1 MSDTRSLAHTKGN
14 CKYHIVV
21 VPGIAARF
29 FMERKSEPQAK
40 FSRKLWNGKGATSSR
55 PSAALTLSACC
66 PKFPPKR
73 VSLELWDS

>member
-1 MSDTRSLAHTKGN
+1 MSDTRSLAHTKRELQISRS
-14 CKYHIVV
+14 CAWHRRQV
-21 VPGIAARF
+21 

-40 FSRKLWNGKGATSSR
+40 FSRKLCVNGKGATSSR

>member
-40 FSRKLWNGKGATSSR
+40 FSRKLCEWKRGNIIKAE
-55 PSAALTLSACC
+55 CC
-66 PKFPPKR
+66 PDLVRMLPEIPPKTS
-73 VSLELWDS
+73 VSGVMG